1 MIDQSTG
8 VGQGN
13 GQQAH
18 GYDDASTSTS
28 ILETLMNAPRDP
40 LPTGQLAHATAQ
52 TAPLVPG
59 RREFFKYQDLLVAQA
74 TDGRMKAQIMSA
86 SKGMSQPTGWHY
98 HVCEAQFVY
107 ALKGWVDL
115 EFEDGRKIRLNQGES
130 LLIPGHLKHN
140 ETATSDEL
148 ELLEVVLPAD
158 MGTVACDPPAVTQK

>member
-1 MIDQSTG
+1 
-8 VGQGN
+8 
-13 GQQAH
+13 
-18 GYDDASTSTS
+18 
-28 ILETLMNAPRDP
+28 MNAPEAALVRRE
-40 LPTGQLAHATAQ
+40 AVHATPQ

-74 TDGRMKAQIMSA
+74 TAGKMKAQVMSA
-86 SKGMSQPTGWHY
+86 SQGMSQPTGWHY

-115 EFEDGRKIRLNQGES
+115 EFEGGRKIRLSAGES

-140 ETATSDEL
+140 ETATSDEF

-158 MGTVACDPPAVTQK
+158 MGTVPCDPPA